1 MKKQLQEP
9 ASSVVSRPEPSE
21 KDDLISRK
29 ALMQRLHDAGGC
41 GAPPESWA
49 DGYDKAIDLAYG
61 MAENAPTIDPM
72 HAAGAC
78 YCRECKHYDHGCC
91 VVKRYIGDDHIISMP
106 QDGFCS
112 YGRRRED

>member
-1 MKKQLQEP
+1 MDNLIDRAELYKHIAELEELARNRVCDTPTNSPAYMRYVAQLNERTYLKHGI
-9 ASSVVSRPEPSE
+9 A
-21 KDDLISRK
+21 D
-29 ALMQRLHDAGGC
+29 AL
-41 GAPPESWA
+41 
-49 DGYDKAIDLAYG
+49 
-61 MAENAPTIDPM
+61 TIDPV

-112 YGRRRED
+112 YGQRREED

>member
-1 MKKQLQEP
+1 MARLIDADDFLKWLDVGHLRNPGEICFCEVDVAHMIK
-9 ASSVVSRPEPSE
+9 SR
-21 KDDLISRK
+21 
-29 ALMQRLHDAGGC
+29 A
-41 GAPPESWA
+41 
-49 DGYDKAIDLAYG
+49 
-61 MAENAPTIDPM
+61 TIDPV

-112 YGRRRED
+112 FGRRREEN

>member
-1 MKKQLQEP
+1 M
-9 ASSVVSRPEPSE
+9 
-21 KDDLISRK
+21 DDLISRK
-29 ALMQRLHDAGGC
+29 ALLYTIRKDAMPITLTRVFTHIH
-41 GAPPESWA
+41 ASPA
-49 DGYDKAIDLAYG
+49 V
-61 MAENAPTIDPM
+61 DPV

-112 YGRRRED
+112 FGRRRED

>member
-1 MKKQLQEP
+1 MARLIDTRA
-9 ASSVVSRPEPSE
+9 ASNKIHEYMEDFPRAET
-21 KDDLISRK
+21 
-29 ALMQRLHDAGGC
+29 RLATCRVILSMLGD
-41 GAPPESWA
+41 
-49 DGYDKAIDLAYG
+49 
-61 MAENAPTIDPM
+61 ENQIPTIDPV

-112 YGRRRED
+112 FGRRREDTK

>member
-1 MKKQLQEP
+1 MTRLIDYQAAVDRYYTEFEKQDICDWEQD
-9 ASSVVSRPEPSE
+9 R
-21 KDDLISRK
+21 DLLK
-29 ALMQRLHDAGGC
+29 QCFD
-41 GAPPESWA
+41 ES
-49 DGYDKAIDLAYG
+49 
-61 MAENAPTIDPM
+61 PTIDPV

-112 YGRRRED
+112 FGRRREEN